1 MESLRHP
8 LNFTQTR
15 RLGLSRSVSLCRT
28 LSHSVALCR
37 AMSHS
42 VALCRA
48 MSRYVALC
56 RAMSRYVSL
65 HGWDA
70 RIRQITMNVLD
81 ELLLLLPPFEFTI
94 RSLLLNLAVRIAC
107 SIPGSRRR
115 DQHDERERRRPLLQ
129 ADVG

>member
-28 LSHSVALCR
+28 LSHSVALC
-37 AMSHS
+37 
-42 VALCRA
+42 LA

-56 RAMSRYVSL
+56 RVTR
-65 HGWDA
+65 GDA
-70 RIRQITMNVLD
+70 HIRQITMNVLD

-94 RSLLLNLAVRIAC
+94 RSLLLNLAVRIAQ

-115 DQHDERERRRPLLQ
+115 DQ
-129 ADVG
+129 